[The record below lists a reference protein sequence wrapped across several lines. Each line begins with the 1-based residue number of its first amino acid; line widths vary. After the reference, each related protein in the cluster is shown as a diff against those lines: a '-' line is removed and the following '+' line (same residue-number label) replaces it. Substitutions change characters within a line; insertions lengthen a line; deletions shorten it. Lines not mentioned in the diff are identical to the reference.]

1 MIVGMLPFGPSVV
14 YVDQSGML
22 AGGELNLYDYLR
34 TAPAAASVVLLED
47 GPFRSLLEQTGI
59 SVTVLP
65 MGSVH
70 GIRREAG
77 LSSVLRVLPA
87 GADLRKRLRLLTHKA
102 DIVYAN
108 SQKAFLLA
116 AISTRRDQPLVWHL
130 HDILVPQH
138 FSRLIRKI
146 AVFAGN
152 RFATRIIVNSKATAE
167 AYVAEGGRA
176 EKLRLVYCGLDP
188 APFDK
193 VTAGAVAA
201 TRAAICPPETFLV
214 GVFGRL
220 SEWKGQHVL
229 LEAVSELPQVQ
240 VAVVG
245 GPFFGEE
252 AYQKRLFERARQPD
266 LAGRV
271 HFLGFRKDVP
281 ELMRSVD
288 LIAHTSIAPEP
299 FGRVIVE
306 GMLARKPVV
315 AANAGGAAEIIEHGR
330 SGLLTFPGSAE
341 ELCNAINLLKN
352 DPRLTQEL
360 TSAARR
366 RAEEIFS
373 LSGMVKGIQ
382 DVLEE
387 VTSADSFHVE
397 RF

>member
-1 MIVGMLPFGPSVV
+1 MIVSMLPLGPSVV

-34 TAPAAASVVLLED
+34 SAPAAASVVLLED
-47 GPFRSLLEQTGI
+47 GPLRSLLEQTGTP
-59 SVTVLP
+59 VTVLP
-65 MGSVH
+65 MGLVH

-77 LSSVLRVLPA
+77 LLSVLRVLPA
-87 GADLRKRLRLLTHKA
+87 AVDLRKRLRLLTRKA

-108 SQKAFLLA
+108 SQKAFLLS
-116 AISTRRDQPLVWHL
+116 AISKRRDQPLVWHL

-138 FSRLIRKI
+138 FGRLNRKI

-152 RFATRIIVNSKATAE
+152 HFATRIIVNSKATAQ
-167 AYVAEGGRA
+167 AFVAEGGRA
-176 EKLRLVYCGLDP
+176 DKLRLVYCGLDP
-188 APFDK
+188 ASFDR
-193 VTAGAVAA
+193 VSASTIAS
-201 TRAAICPPETFLV
+201 TRAAMCPNDQFLV

-229 LEAVSELPQVQ
+229 LEAVSQLAEVH

-245 GPFFGEE
+245 GPFFGQE
-252 AYQKRLFERARQPD
+252 AYQQRLFERARQPD

-271 HFLGFRKDVP
+271 HFLGFRKDLP

-306 GMLARKPVV
+306 GMLARRPII
-315 AANAGGAAEIIEHGR
+315 AAKAGGAAEIIEHNR

-341 ELCNAINLLKN
+341 ELSNAIIRLKN

-366 RAEEIFS
+366 RAEEVFS
-373 LSGMVKGIQ
+373 LTGMVKGVR

-387 VTSADSFHVE
+387 VTSAASFQVE